1 MASHSGTP
9 LVPDRPLV
17 ISVEL
22 ARQLGLEEAT
32 LLTLLH
38 EATRFQSPQ
47 TRLGGN
53 WYVLDESHVSDLMPF
68 WQPVDIQRLLANLK
82 ARGLVSIASA
92 PYAQSLQ
99 ITFSFSA
106 REPVAIESL
115 PRVENST
122 KTSAAHNYIA
132 AGWQPD
138 SDTLSRIHQ
147 LNIPIE
153 FAHSQ
158 VAEFVL
164 YWRERNEPARAWGS
178 KFLKHVLARWREQ
191 ETKRATKQRQKP
203 IHFDWRPGQEV
214 IQALTHS
221 AGIDA
226 KKIEELIPK
235 FVHYWLMHGGAPENW
250 NLEFHTYAMRNSA
263 RAQLPIF
270 KGWRP
275 SEDTLEVMVRAGISR
290 DFIEDAIP
298 EFELYWREQKAES
311 DNWNR
316 KFREHVQRQWLSYQ
330 SALEH
335 DTVPR
340 RIPSNWQPSED
351 VFDVLRLANI
361 DVAFAKELL
370 PEFVIYW
377 RDSNQVY
384 HSWNTRF
391 LQYAKKRWANADKLD
406 NAQRSTREIS
416 LVDELT
422 DRSWAQ

>member
-1 MASHSGTP
+1 MSAMSGSP

-22 ARQLGLEEAT
+22 ARQLGLEEAA

-38 EATRFQSPQ
+38 EAARLLSPQ
-47 TRLGGN
+47 QRLGSQ
-53 WYVLDESHVSDLMPF
+53 WYLLEEPTVGQLMPF
-68 WQPVDIQRLLANLK
+68 WQPIDVQRLLANLK
-82 ARGLVSIASA
+82 AKGILAIASA
-92 PYAQSLQ
+92 PYTLSRQ
-99 ITFSFSA
+99 INFSFQA
-106 REPVAIESL
+106 RAMGANGGLQKEEYPSKSI
-115 PRVENST
+115 
-122 KTSAAHNYIA
+122 AAHNYIA

-138 SDTLSRIHQ
+138 RDTLSRIHQ
-147 LNIPIE
+147 LNIPE
-153 FAHSQ
+153 DFALSQ
-158 VAEFVL
+158 VGEFVL

-191 ETKRATKQRQKP
+191 ETKQAVKQRQKP
-203 IHFDWRPGQEV
+203 IHFDWRPSSEV
-214 IQALTHS
+214 IHALVNS
-221 AGIDA
+221 AGIEA

-250 NLEFHTYAMRNSA
+250 NLEFHSYAMRNTA
-263 RAQLPIF
+263 RSQLPIF

-275 SEDTLEVMVRAGISR
+275 SEDTLEVMVQAGISR
-290 DFIEDAIP
+290 EFIEDAIP
-298 EFELYWREQKAES
+298 EFELYWREQKTES

-316 KFREHVQRQWLSYQ
+316 KFRDHVQRQWLSYQ

-335 DTVPR
+335 DTLPR
-340 RIPSNWQPSED
+340 RIPGNWQPSDD

-361 DVAFAKELL
+361 DVSFAKELL

-391 LQYAKKRWANADKLD
+391 LQYVKKRWANAEKLEHT
-406 NAQRSTREIS
+406 QRSTREIS